1 MQEEG
6 LLVAGPSFFPNIFPL
21 TPFIRIDI
29 PYARVLPQFVT
40 DHIEAADRLLYFGE
54 RRKAKELGKKGMKD
68 KNK

>member
-6 LLVAGPSFFPNIFPL
+6 LLGSRTWFFPNIFPL

-40 DHIEAADRLLYFGE
+40 DHIEAADILLYFGE
-54 RRKAKELGKKGMKD
+54 RREAKELGKKE
-68 KNK
+68 